1 MGRMKTRQ
9 KLTIVVVVGE
19 LLLCGAAQAQR
30 PSALEPRPAV
40 LGSNQCIVIKAN
52 GHRMPIGANEGL
64 LRKFYDYSRCDPETN
79 VCAINRQGSGIDPG
93 KASRPA

>member
-1 MGRMKTRQ
+1 MKTRQ

-40 LGSNQCIVIKAN
+40 LGLNQCIVIKAKE
-52 GHRMPIGANEGL
+52 HRMPIWTNEGL
-64 LRKFYDYSRCDPETN
+64 LGKLYDYTCAPN
-79 VCAINRQGSGIDPG
+79 VCAISRQAPRALLKRIG
-93 KASRPA
+93 